1 MLENLKENG
10 VNVKL
15 IFVVIIFIFLLLLF
29 IIFGTKSGGYMIINE
44 NLILTKKGNE
54 WSQIKKINDSLFKK
68 EYSVYSSK
76 GNTDG
81 VTINYS
87 NNNFYYYD
95 KMYKDLNLN
104 KVSVAYTKEF
114 KNIKVADYDVSFY
127 DNSDDLY
134 MQDILKDRDI
144 SNFKNSV
151 IKSSFD
157 LDSDGISENIYTMT
171 NMSLAGENEKNYSS
185 IFLVKNDK
193 VIDVLDDDTSQ
204 PYLVQ
209 NIIDLDGDGKY
220 EVVVSKGTI
229 DNPTFS
235 TCGQIYKISGSKIKR
250 IKDC

>member
-29 IIFGTKSGGYMIINE
+29 IIFGIKSGGYMIINE
-44 NLILTKKGNE
+44 NLILTKKGKE

-76 GNTDG
+76 GKTDG

-95 KMYKDLNLN
+95 NMYKDLNLN

-134 MQDILKDRDI
+134 MQEVLKDRDI

-193 VIDVLDDDTSQ
+193 VIDVLDDDSSQ